1 MEISISNYDSTIER
15 NANLAEE
22 KTTDKEVSN
31 DGKRSECEKDH
42 DSLSSFKSVFAKL
55 LSRESAMLVFH
66 ERISILKLIPRK
78 RTKLLLGYFSNIL
91 ENRRKCGVARTETLA
106 RTIYVIQGFRIG
118 HVSTSANETAADP
131 KLRLE
136 LHGSLISDTSI
147 LKNAIKDGAANT
159 FRE

>member
-31 DGKRSECEKDH
+31 GGKRSECEKDH

-55 LSRESAMLVFH
+55 LSRESAMLVFQ
-66 ERISILKLIPRK
+66 ERVSILKLIPRK
-78 RTKLLLGYFSNIL
+78 SKLSLEYFSNIL
-91 ENRRKCGVARTETLA
+91 ENCRKCGVARTET
-106 RTIYVIQGFRIG
+106 YEGFRIG

-131 KLRLE
+131 KLRSE
-136 LHGSLISDTSI
+136 LHGSLISDTFI
-147 LKNAIKDGAANT
+147 LRNAIKDAAANT

>member
-55 LSRESAMLVFH
+55 LSRESA
-66 ERISILKLIPRK
+66 I
-78 RTKLLLGYFSNIL
+78 TKLLLGYFSNIL
-91 ENRRKCGVARTETLA
+91 ENRRKCGVARTET
-106 RTIYVIQGFRIG
+106 YEGFRIG

>member
-55 LSRESAMLVFH
+55 LSRESA
-66 ERISILKLIPRK
+66 I

-91 ENRRKCGVARTETLA
+91 ENRRKCGVARTET
-106 RTIYVIQGFRIG
+106 YEGFRIG